1 MQMRPCWPFTETEMK
16 YKELKKAVKAWQ
28 CIDDKQTRRHY
39 QRSLIRAINILG
51 DRRLT
56 ALGSTKEWKR
66 A

>member
-1 MQMRPCWPFTETEMK
+1 MQ